1 MLEDVDKDL
10 GGEVILTKYTMT
22 DEGRS
27 VVRLREVEYLV
38 QVFTRSSS
46 AHREPPKENKRL

>member
-38 QVFTRSSS
+38 QVFSRSSS
-46 AHREPPKENKRL
+46 AYREPPKENKRL